1 MYILREE
8 QKMTD
13 NQITQILTYLLIF
26 MIFVLITL
34 LIVFIYVKVKDNK
47 RKKKEQI
54 KTDEGN
60 RRKSCI
66 IKHCNKRI

>member
-1 MYILREE
+1 MYILKEE

-34 LIVFIYVKVKDNK
+34 LIVFIYVKVKDSK

-54 KTDEGN
+54 TTDETS
-60 RRKSCI
+60 RRKPST
-66 IKHCNKRI
+66 IKCCNKRV